1 MNRNPES
8 FEPDDD
14 GQMDLHE
21 SAFNPNVNGLMD
33 EIAARFVEIGFDMN
47 SIHDRHVF
55 SVIFFAQKTCLLVRR
70 DPESLAVVTHYF
82 LQQKI
87 HLPDKQ

>member
-1 MNRNPES
+1 MSRMENYEA
-8 FEPDDD
+8 
-14 GQMDLHE
+14 
-21 SAFNPNVNGLMD
+21 AFNPNTNGLMD

-47 SIHDRHVF
+47 TIHDRHVF

-82 LQQKI
+82 LNEKI
-87 HLPDKQ
+87 HLPDKPS